1 MRLSRL
7 AKGFALAV
15 SAIYL
20 AGCAS
25 VEPNWDRDEPWY
37 DDIEPLSE
45 ARENGSI
52 YDSRRH
58 GLLLGVGNKYNV
70 GDLIVVEVD
79 EQTNAMGAMSN
90 SQRKD
95 SRYTGGFSF
104 GVDGDTDI
112 EADIGFNSGSQFR
125 GEGRNQKSH
134 SLTGDI
140 TAIVKRVMPNGNLVI
155 EGRKEVELSNG
166 REVVGLRGII
176 RESDV
181 STVNNTVPSSK
192 VANAHIYYKGAG
204 DSESVNSRGIMT
216 RTVQSKWWPF

>member
-1 MRLSRL
+1 MRLSRS
-7 AKGFALAV
+7 AKALALLGA
-15 SAIYL
+15 SLYL
-20 AGCAS
+20 TGCAS
-25 VEPNWDRDEPWY
+25 TEPKWEADEPWY
-37 DDIEPLSE
+37 DDIAPLAE
-45 ARENGSI
+45 IRENGSI

-79 EQTNAMGAMSN
+79 EETNAAGAMSTT
-90 SQRKD
+90 QRKD
-95 SRYTGGFSF
+95 SNYSGGLTF
-104 GVDGDTDI
+104 GMDGDTDVD
-112 EADIGFNSGSQFR
+112 ADVGFNSGSQFR

-140 TAIVKRVMPNGNLVI
+140 TAVVKRVMPNGNLVI

-192 VANAHIYYKGAG
+192 IANAHIYYKGAG
-204 DSESVNSRGIMT
+204 DSESVNKRGIIT
-216 RTVQSKWWPF
+216 RTVQSKWWPL